1 MGIWAIIVG
10 GLVAISIVAVI
21 GDMVTKVAQAKL
33 KVKES
38 AGGTASGEIEALKG
52 RIASLEARIDERDD
66 NVRKLQD
73 EVRFVSRMLED
84 KSRG

>member
-1 MGIWAIIVG
+1 MWSLVIEGLIAITI
-10 GLVAISIVAVI
+10 IAVI
-21 GDMVTKVAQAKL
+21 GDMITKIAQAKIKAKAPEGSL
-33 KVKES
+33 PAAEV
-38 AGGTASGEIEALKG
+38 EALKG
-52 RIASLEARIDERDD
+52 RIASLEARIEERDD